1 MKNFEKYE
9 DEVRKFKD
17 GNFCEEFVIP
27 HILKKDNCAYLSC
40 SDCGRRQ
47 MLWFVEEY
55 EEPETDW
62 SNVEVDTPILVKN
75 REDDMWRER
84 HFAKCKNGKV
94 YAWSDG
100 QTSWTAYD
108 MMVWRY
114 AKLAEDAKGD
124 KEPEVDWNEV
134 KIDTPILVKQR
145 EDSEWYNEEWERR
158 YFAKFEDG
166 VIYAWDDG
174 QTSWTAHN
182 TMTSWN
188 YAKLVESEEPK
199 VDWNDVKI
207 DTLIMVRDSENGDWF
222 KRHFA
227 EYKNGKIYTWDN
239 GHTSWETSRMI
250 EWKYAKL
257 VEDEE

>member
-9 DEVRKFKD
+9 NEVREYNGD
-17 GNFCEEFVIP
+17 NFCRNFVIP
-27 HILKKDNCAYLSC
+27 YILKKDNCAYLSC

-75 REDDMWRER
+75 REDNMWRKR
-84 HFAKCKNGKV
+84 HFAKYKNGNV

-108 MMVWRY
+108 MMVWKY
-114 AKLAEDAKGD
+114 AKLAEDAKED

-134 KIDTPILVKQR
+134 KIDTPI
-145 EDSEWYNEEWERR
+145 
-158 YFAKFEDG
+158 
-166 VIYAWDDG
+166 
-174 QTSWTAHN
+174 
-182 TMTSWN
+182 
-188 YAKLVESEEPK
+188 
-199 VDWNDVKI
+199 
-207 DTLIMVRDSENGDWF
+207 MVRDSENGDWF
-222 KRHFA
+222 KRYFA

>member
-1 MKNFEKYE
+1 MKNYEKYE

-27 HILKKDNCAYLSC
+27 HILKSDSCAYLSC

-47 MLWFVEEY
+47 MLWFIEEY
-55 EEPETDW
+55 EEPEVDW
-62 SNVEVDTPILVKN
+62 SQVEVDTPILVRN
-75 REDDMWRER
+75 SEDKMWRKR
-84 HFAKCKNGKV
+84 HFAKYKNGNV

-108 MMVWRY
+108 MMVWKY
-114 AKLAEDAKGD
+114 AKLAEDAKED

-134 KIDTPILVKQR
+134 KVDTP
-145 EDSEWYNEEWERR
+145 
-158 YFAKFEDG
+158 
-166 VIYAWDDG
+166 
-174 QTSWTAHN
+174 
-182 TMTSWN
+182 
-188 YAKLVESEEPK
+188 
-199 VDWNDVKI
+199 
-207 DTLIMVRDSENGDWF
+207 IMVRDSENGDWF
-222 KRHFA
+222 KRYFA

-239 GHTSWETSRMI
+239 GHTSWETPRMI

>member
-9 DEVRKFKD
+9 DEIREYNGD
-17 GNFCEEFVIP
+17 NFCEDFVLP
-27 HILKKDNCAYLSC
+27 HILKKDNCAGIYC
-40 SDCGRRQ
+40 SVCAKRQ
-47 MLWFVEEY
+47 LMWFLEEY

-62 SNVEVDTPILVKN
+62 SKVKIDTLILVRN
-75 REDDMWRER
+75 SEDKMWRKR
-84 HFAKCKNGKV
+84 HFAKYKNGNV

-108 MMVWRY
+108 MMVWKY
-114 AKLAEDAKGD
+114 AKLAEDAKEN

-134 KIDTPILVKQR
+134 KIDTPILVR
-145 EDSEWYNEEWERR
+145 DSENTEWLKK
-158 YFAKFEDG
+158 YFAKYENG
-166 VIYAWDDG
+166 HVYVWNLG
-174 QTSWTAHN
+174 RTSWTAPN
-182 TMTSWN
+182 DKSVSAWS
-188 YAKLVESEEPK
+188 YAKLVESEESE
-199 VDWNDVKI
+199 VDWSEVKI
-207 DTLIMVRDSENGDWF
+207 DTLIMVRDSGNGDWF
-222 KRHFA
+222 KRYFA